1 MESGISMKKL
11 PWTLVRTA
19 ERLGMPGQA
28 ALALALLAVLY
39 LALMVWP
46 AQQRLAALETRSL
59 RTHDPQALAAPA
71 LSPVS
76 VFLATFPPSGTLST
90 QLQSLF
96 DIAEQYQLDMGEV
109 SYKWER
115 RQDERLQRY
124 HVSFALN
131 APYPDV
137 RAFLA
142 DVLAALPHAA
152 LDQLSFNRDSV
163 QDDTV
168 QATVRL
174 TFYLVR

>member
-1 MESGISMKKL
+1 MEIGIPMKRL
-11 PWTLVRTA
+11 QWTLVRTA

-28 ALALALLAVLY
+28 ALALALLALLY
-39 LALMVWP
+39 LGLMVWP
-46 AQQRLAALETRSL
+46 AQQRLAALETMPARM
-59 RTHDPQALAAPA
+59 DAPQAPAAPV
-71 LSPVS
+71 LTPVNA
-76 VFLATFPPSGTLST
+76 FLATFPPSGTLSA

-96 DIAEQYQLDMGEV
+96 DIAEQYQLDLGEV

-124 HVSFALN
+124 HVSFAID

-163 QDDTV
+163 QVDTV

>member
-1 MESGISMKKL
+1 MKRL
-11 PWTLVRTA
+11 QWTLVRTA

-39 LALMVWP
+39 LTLMVWP
-46 AQQRLAALETRSL
+46 AQQRLAVLETTL
-59 RTHDPQALAAPA
+59 VRTDETSTRAAPA

-76 VFLATFPPSGTLST
+76 AFLASFPPSDALPT
-90 QLQSLF
+90 QLQRLF

-124 HVSFALN
+124 HVSFAID

-142 DVLAALPHAA
+142 DALAALPHAA